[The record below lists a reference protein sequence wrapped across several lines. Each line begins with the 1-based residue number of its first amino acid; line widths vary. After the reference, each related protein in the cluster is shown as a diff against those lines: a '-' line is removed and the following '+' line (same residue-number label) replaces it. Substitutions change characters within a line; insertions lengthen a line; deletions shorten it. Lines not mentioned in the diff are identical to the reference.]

1 MRAEVPVHEMAAA
14 DSRQVCEQGFFRAE
28 GLTGRESCEAS
39 LRSAQV
45 SMTRRAMRARWFN
58 SRFAPSE
65 AAVASALTM
74 VSVMR
79 RAGAVG
85 LEDYPTTD

>member
-1 MRAEVPVHEMAAA
+1 MRAEVP
-14 DSRQVCEQGFFRAE
+14 STGGRQPTRAKFVSKVSFAQE
-28 GLTGRESCEAS
+28 GLAERESCGAS

-45 SMTRRAMRARWFN
+45 SMTRRATCARWFI

-65 AAVASALTM
+65 VAVASALAT

-79 RAGAVG
+79 RAGGVG